1 MKSLLSSHFLSKNE
15 LFKSPYTIVPV
26 NKSIHLVVS
35 TEIIQVELC
44 KFIL

>member
-15 LFKSPYTIVPV
+15 LFKSPYINVPV
-26 NKSIHLVVS
+26 NKSVQLVVS
-35 TEIIQVELC
+35 TEITQVELC